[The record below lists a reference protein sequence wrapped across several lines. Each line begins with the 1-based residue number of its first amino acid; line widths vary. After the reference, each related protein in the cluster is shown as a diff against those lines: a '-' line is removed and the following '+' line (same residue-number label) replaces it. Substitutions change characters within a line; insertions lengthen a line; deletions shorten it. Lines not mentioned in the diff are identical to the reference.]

1 MVLEQ
6 KLMKP
11 APFTGHLSRERPCP
25 KQSEKASVSIILLLV
40 SRADGGRQCF
50 DFMEPLG
57 QAVIEKRDHCTSDAP
72 VFSQIGVCLTVEL
85 SRDLEK
91 NQQSAG
97 AVLRDKIG
105 EHG

>member
-25 KQSEKASVSIILLLV
+25 KQSEKASASIILLLV

-57 QAVIEKRDHCTSDAP
+57 QAVIEKRDHCTSDAGF
-72 VFSQIGVCLTVEL
+72 FSQIGVCLTVEL